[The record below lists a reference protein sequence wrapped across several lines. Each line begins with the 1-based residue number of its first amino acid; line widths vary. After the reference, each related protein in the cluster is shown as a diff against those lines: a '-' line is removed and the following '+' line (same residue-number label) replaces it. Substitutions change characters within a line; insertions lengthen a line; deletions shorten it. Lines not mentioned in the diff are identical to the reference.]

1 MGSRTECGGAEE
13 EVPQHRREMRG
24 AAEWT
29 VGWGTSVQT
38 QEPGA
43 WGPCRQPRHFWL
55 ISQATW
61 PCLRVGPP

>member
-1 MGSRTECGGAEE
+1 MGSRTGGGGAEE

-38 QEPGA
+38 QEPGGLGA
-43 WGPCRQPRHFWL
+43 L
-55 ISQATW
+55 QAA
-61 PCLRVGPP
+61 